1 LAGSS
6 KKAIYAA
13 LVGNSLI
20 AVTKFVAASFTGS
33 SAMFSE
39 GVHSLVDTGN
49 QVLLLYGLKRSDM
62 PPSAEFPFGHGKE
75 VYFWCFVVAMLIF
88 GLGASVSL
96 YQGWQHL
103 FHSEP
108 LTNIGINYFVLGL
121 AIVFESGALW
131 VALREFNAQKGRRGF
146 LEAVR
151 MSKDPSIFVVVF
163 EDSAALLGLVVAL
176 AGLVAYQLT
185 GNLIFDALA
194 SIIIGLILAG
204 TAFWLAYESKSLLI
218 GEAASPEIRAQISEI
233 IAADERVQHVN
244 EVATIHMGPQQ
255 IIVNLS
261 VDFYDGIDSSEIQHA
276 VTEATKRIKAID
288 PAIQRVFIEAEDSDD
303 NVGHDEPAT
312 ESPEPV

>member
-1 LAGSS
+1 MAGSS

-20 AVTKFVAASFTGS
+20 AVTKFTAATFTGS

-49 QVLLLYGLKRSDM
+49 QILLLYGLKRAET
-62 PPSAEFPFGHGKE
+62 PPSSEFPFGHGKE

-88 GLGASVSL
+88 GIGASVSL

-103 FHSEP
+103 FHAEP
-108 LTNIGINYFVLGL
+108 LHNLSINYIVLGFAVL
-121 AIVFESGALW
+121 FESGALW
-131 VALREFNAQKGRRGF
+131 VAMREFNAQKGHYGF

-163 EDSAALLGLVVAL
+163 EDTAALLGLLVAL
-176 AGLVAYQLT
+176 AGLVAYQIT

-204 TAFWLAYESKSLLI
+204 TALWLAYESKSLLI
-218 GEAASPEIRAQISEI
+218 GEAASPLLRTQIRDCVVTDPRIT
-233 IAADERVQHVN
+233 HVN
-244 EVATIHMGPQQ
+244 EVATMHMGPQQ

-261 VDFYDGIDSSEIQHA
+261 VDFVDGVDSSVVKQA
-276 VTEATKRIKAID
+276 VTDATRRIKALD
-288 PAIQRVFIEAEDSDD
+288 PAISRVFIEVERNSDHLVNEQHQPTD
-303 NVGHDEPAT
+303 RAG
-312 ESPEPV
+312 S